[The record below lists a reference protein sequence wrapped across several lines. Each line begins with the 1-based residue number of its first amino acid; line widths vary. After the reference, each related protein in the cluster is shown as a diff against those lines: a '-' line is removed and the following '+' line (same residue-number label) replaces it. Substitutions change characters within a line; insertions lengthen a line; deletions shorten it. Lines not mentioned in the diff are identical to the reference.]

1 MSAEANMA
9 SKKAKK
15 AAKKAT
21 KAVKAP
27 AMKAMKA
34 PAKKALAKKAVAKK
48 AVAKKAAP
56 KKAPARKAPPPKGA
70 AHQIVHWE
78 IQAENPDVL
87 HKFYAEAL
95 GWVIDANNEMK
106 YGMVSSG
113 GHEGIDGGIGG
124 KFGGDGART
133 RVLVY
138 ASVPSIVDMLARI
151 EELGG
156 KTLMPRTDV
165 GPVIMALYADP
176 EGNTMG
182 LLEG

>member
-1 MSAEANMA
+1 MA

-15 AAKKAT
+15 ATKKAT
-21 KAVKAP
+21 KAP

-34 PAKKALAKKAVAKK
+34 PAKKAP
-48 AVAKKAAP
+48 AKKAAA
-56 KKAPARKAPPPKGA
+56 KKAPAKAPARKAARKAPPPKGA
-70 AHQIVHWE
+70 AHPIVHWE
-78 IQAENPDVL
+78 IQAENPEVL

-95 GWVIDANNEMK
+95 GWVIDANNEMN

-113 GHEGIDGGIGG
+113 GREGIDGGIGG
-124 KFGGDGART
+124 KFGGAGDGTRA

-151 EELGG
+151 EGLGG

-165 GPVIMALYADP
+165 GPVIMALYANP